1 MDIDLLS
8 KMVKELILD
17 EDRVVLPGF
26 GCFVAEIVPASFS
39 DKGYTV
45 NPPYRKLYFRSRP
58 DEGTALVEFYA
69 KSNGVEYAMAER
81 IIHDFLAELKSVIYV
96 RKTVVF
102 PGLGRLR
109 ATKENNLF
117 FVADEDLDIYPAGY
131 GLAPVSL
138 KTHRE
143 TKEEV
148 SAAVVGLKDILSGG
162 SSAVQEDTSEEV
174 LESIFEPLAE
184 ADSGVMANPD
194 GGSDADITAGPESES
209 AQDQESHAESAA
221 VEPAP
226 ATEEVNTEEPSAE
239 EPAAEEVKAPEAAA
253 AEAAAAE
260 EEEEEEEEEGQDQ
273 QTAVEE
279 PASESVEESVEESVD
294 EPASELAEESAEVPE
309 VAADGAK
316 SRKVLKVIAILLL
329 AVVLLLVAYM
339 AVGRL
344 CPEWIDRFLYSP
356 EEMEILKR

>member
-184 ADSGVMANPD
+184 ADSGVMADPD

-239 EPAAEEVKAPEAAA
+239 EPSAEEVKAPEAAA
-253 AEAAAAE
+253 A

-279 PASESVEESVEESVD
+279 PASESVEESAEESVD
-294 EPASELAEESAEVPE
+294 EPASESAEESAEVPE

>member
-184 ADSGVMANPD
+184 ADSGVMADPD
-194 GGSDADITAGPESES
+194 GGSGADITAGPESES

-253 AEAAAAE
+253 AE
-260 EEEEEEEEEGQDQ
+260 EEGQDQ

-279 PASESVEESVEESVD
+279 PASESAEESVEESEEESVD
-294 EPASELAEESAEVPE
+294 EPASESAEESAEVPE